1 MLIDGSACTEACSP
15 SLPDLFRSGLGCGG
29 LCGGWV
35 RRPRRVMPLRRVTR
49 ACQRRLTT
57 PERLVVAMSAR
68 KKIRWRAPLE
78 AMVADVAQ
86 GAQSPLE
93 LEYLRRVERAH
104 GSCMVNA
111 TAVGSTGG

>member
-1 MLIDGSACTEACSP
+1 
-15 SLPDLFRSGLGCGG
+15 
-29 LCGGWV
+29 
-35 RRPRRVMPLRRVTR
+35 
-49 ACQRRLTT
+49 
-57 PERLVVAMSAR
+57 MSAR

-86 GAQSPLE
+86 GARSPLE

-104 GSCMVNA
+104 GSRVVNA